1 MQNQYAM
8 MGSYA
13 PSPATYGNMYQS
25 PHAHTSSYSM
35 PQQPQQQQQPQQP
48 THMPS
53 QSGYVH
59 QIAPVSQQSQ
69 PPPQQSSPYIN
80 PATQT
85 HHIPSHHYHP
95 QQQQHQQ
102 QPPPPPPQQ
111 QQQQQSAH
119 DSLFARATAR
129 AGRQRE
135 RATTMEQQQ
144 AGIPPSIQRVASR
157 LDPNAPIRLQP
168 SPAYYPPPA
177 DAYGQDL
184 VGVGGGG
191 MGISGAN
198 RRRSDRAGS
207 RVGASGMGGGG
218 MGQGGNGGQS
228 RDFIRNLEDGA
239 MGSGWGGQWHG

>member
-1 MQNQYAM
+1 
-8 MGSYA
+8 
-13 PSPATYGNMYQS
+13 
-25 PHAHTSSYSM
+25 
-35 PQQPQQQQQPQQP
+35 
-48 THMPS
+48 
-53 QSGYVH
+53 
-59 QIAPVSQQSQ
+59 
-69 PPPQQSSPYIN
+69 
-80 PATQT
+80 
-85 HHIPSHHYHP
+85 
-95 QQQQHQQ
+95 
-102 QPPPPPPQQ
+102 
-111 QQQQQSAH
+111 
-119 DSLFARATAR
+119 
-129 AGRQRE
+129 
-135 RATTMEQQQ
+135 MEQQQ